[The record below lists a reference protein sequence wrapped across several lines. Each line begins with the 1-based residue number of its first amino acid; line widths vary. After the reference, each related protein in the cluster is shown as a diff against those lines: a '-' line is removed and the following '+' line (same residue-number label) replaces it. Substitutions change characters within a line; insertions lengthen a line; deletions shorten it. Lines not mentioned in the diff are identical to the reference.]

1 MKKQKNFYIH
11 FKKLKRWT
19 KNIIQD
25 VRLQYFLKKTFR
37 RKEGNFRSIRK
48 SEEIKIPGLR

>member
-25 VRLQYFLKKTFR
+25 VRLQYFLKRPFEEKREIFDQYENL
-37 RKEGNFRSIRK
+37 RKLKYQG
-48 SEEIKIPGLR
+48 